1 MELSPI
7 RASQIV
13 WAAARGTERAK
24 RRSRIRCGGC
34 GAVSKEAIDARGT
47 FSEVETA
54 RLVVVEIPSMA
65 PRDHGRLPA
74 LDVVRGLAILAVTL
88 YRFRGGPGEEF
99 FGSQVL
105 YHGLGF
111 GARGVDL
118 FFVLSGLLITGILYD
133 SKPRV
138 HYFRDF
144 YARRV
149 LRIFPLYYGVLLAAF
164 CVLPLFGRLPAE
176 FGEAEANQSWLWLY
190 GANLLVAWKGE
201 WCLGSFD
208 HFWSL
213 GVEEHFY
220 LLWPLVIYAFRRK
233 TAMTISAIVAAA
245 SAIAR
250 IGWVAVGGDRV
261 AAEAFT
267 LFRLDGLLA
276 GAWCA
281 LAARGP
287 GGLHALV
294 RPARRVAC
302 SILLLLPAVGLQ
314 SRLMTAQ
321 WTLCAVFFG
330 ALAVLAMAAMPAT
343 IAGRFWQSPT
353 LRFLGKYSYGMY
365 VFQNPLIPLLSG
377 LFTAESLTLAFG
389 SALGGRL
396 AYIVLMS
403 AATVLAA
410 MVSWH
415 LYEKHFLKLKVYFEH
430 EPVASTP
437 EASSRPIVAVR
448 ELQRDR
454 SIRARSVSE

>member
-1 MELSPI
+1 
-7 RASQIV
+7 
-13 WAAARGTERAK
+13 
-24 RRSRIRCGGC
+24 
-34 GAVSKEAIDARGT
+34 
-47 FSEVETA
+47 VETA
-54 RLVVVEIPSMA
+54 RLVVVEIPSMV
-65 PRDHGRLPA
+65 PRDHGRSPA

-99 FGSQVL
+99 LGSQML
-105 YHGLGF
+105 YHVLGF

-118 FFVLSGLLITGILYD
+118 FFVLSGFLITGILYD
-133 SKPRV
+133 SKPKA

-149 LRIFPLYYGVLLAAF
+149 LRIFPLYFGVLLVAF
-164 CVLPLFGRLPAE
+164 CVLPLIGWLPAE
-176 FGEAEANQSWLWLY
+176 FGEAAANQSWLWLY
-190 GANLLVAWKGE
+190 GANILVAWKGQ

-233 TAMTISAIVAAA
+233 TAMTISATVAAA

-250 IGWVAVGGDRV
+250 IGWVALGGDRV

-267 LFRLDGLLA
+267 LFRLDGLLV

-302 SILLLLPAVGLQ
+302 FSILLLLPAVGLQ

-330 ALAVLAMAAMPAT
+330 ALTVLAVTAMPAT
-343 IAGRFWQSPT
+343 LAERFWQSPT

-377 LFTAESLTLAFG
+377 LFTAESLTLALG
-389 SALGGRL
+389 SPLAGRL
-396 AYIVLMS
+396 VYIALMT
-403 AATVLAA
+403 AATVLVA
-410 MVSWH
+410 MASWH

-430 EPVASTP
+430 EPEASTP
-437 EASSRPIVAVR
+437 GTSSRPIVVIR
-448 ELQRDR
+448 ELKRERPIQ
-454 SIRARSVSE
+454 ARSASE